1 MAADRILRWHIKGV
15 LSETGVEDTDVEGQA
30 HRLDK
35 DYIPTEVWLRV
46 KRASQGLEGT
56 GIIVDINDD
65 GVSIFGEGQEATLPD
80 NTTEN
85 TCDTFSSPALVL
97 KDESIITLDID
108 QVGEEYAG
116 KDLVVELYL
125 SKAD

>member
-1 MAADRILRWHIKGV
+1 MADRILCWHIKGV

-85 TCDTFSSPALVL
+85 TCDTFSSPSLVL
-97 KDESIITLDID
+97 QDESIITLDID

-116 KDLVVELYL
+116 KDLAVELYL
-125 SKAD
+125 DEAD

>member
-1 MAADRILRWHIKGV
+1 MANRILRWHIKGV

-30 HRLDK
+30 HRLDA
-35 DYIPTEVWLRV
+35 DYIPEDVWVRV

-65 GVSIFGEGQEATLPD
+65 GVSIFGEGQEANLPD
-80 NTTEN
+80 NSTETTCN
-85 TCDTFSSPALVL
+85 TFSSSGLVL
-97 KDESIITLDID
+97 KSGSVITLDVD

-125 SKAD
+125 READ